1 MDVKRLFGVI
11 LMAALLFPR
20 AIYAQD
26 GNNPPPDG
34 GVTIHVVQR
43 DENLYRIAMRYGTT
57 VEAIAEANGI
67 ADPRYIAVG
76 QRLLIPNAQINATG
90 MAVTHSVKPGDTLWS
105 LAFAY
110 RTTPDQLA
118 AANHLTNPATLFV
131 GQELTINQGAD
142 EPDQNIPGAI
152 HFVEPG
158 ENLLRIAL
166 RYGVTSNLLAR
177 VNDMPI
183 PAPVFAGQRLW
194 IPGDGDS
201 ASLVDLPAPLT
212 AFTLSP
218 IPAVQGKTIGIH
230 VSTTGPATL
239 TGTFMGYPVQFV
251 TQDANQHYAIFGIHA
266 FAAAGIYPMALSISG
281 ADGIQTAYTVRVRV
295 DEGGYGAEDISLD
308 TTQQDLLTVQVTEPE
323 WQRVATLMSSFT
335 AQRYFDGLMGLPSTG
350 AITSQF
356 GTRRIYNGGTLDT
369 FHSGTDFGGGPGSP
383 ILAPAAGVVVLA
395 ENLPVRGNATIIDH
409 GWGVLTGYWHQ
420 SEIYVSVGDVV
431 VPGQTI
437 GAVGS
442 TGRSTGPHLHWEIWV
457 GGAQV
462 DPMQWVQQSFP

>member
-1 MDVKRLFGVI
+1 MDVKRLFGVVI
-11 LMAALLFPR
+11 MAALLFPR

-26 GNNPPPDG
+26 GNNPPANG

-76 QRLLIPNAQINATG
+76 QRLLIPNAQSNAPG
-90 MAVTHSVKPGDTLWS
+90 AVIIHSVKPGDTLWS
-105 LAFAY
+105 LAFTY
-110 RTTPDQLA
+110 HTTPDQLA
-118 AANHLTNPATLFV
+118 VANHLTNPATLFA

-152 HFVEPG
+152 HSVEPG

-166 RYGVTSNLLAR
+166 KYGVTSNLLAR

-183 PAPVFAGQRLW
+183 PSPVFAGQRLW
-194 IPGDGDS
+194 IPGDGDETS
-201 ASLVDLPAPLT
+201 IADLPAPLT

-218 IPAVQGKTIGIH
+218 IPAIQGKTISIH
-230 VSTTGPATL
+230 VRTTGPATL

-266 FAAAGIYPMALSISG
+266 FAAAGIYPMALTISG
-281 ADGIQTAYTVRVRV
+281 ADGIQTAYAVRVRV
-295 DEGGYGAEDISLD
+295 DEGGYGAENISLD
-308 TTQQDLLTVQVTEPE
+308 TTQQDLLTPQVTEPE
-323 WQRVATLMSSFT
+323 WQRVATVMSSFT

-383 ILAPAAGVVVLA
+383 ILAPA
-395 ENLPVRGNATIIDH
+395 
-409 GWGVLTGYWHQ
+409 
-420 SEIYVSVGDVV
+420 
-431 VPGQTI
+431 PG
-437 GAVGS
+437 
-442 TGRSTGPHLHWEIWV
+442 
-457 GGAQV
+457 
-462 DPMQWVQQSFP
+462 